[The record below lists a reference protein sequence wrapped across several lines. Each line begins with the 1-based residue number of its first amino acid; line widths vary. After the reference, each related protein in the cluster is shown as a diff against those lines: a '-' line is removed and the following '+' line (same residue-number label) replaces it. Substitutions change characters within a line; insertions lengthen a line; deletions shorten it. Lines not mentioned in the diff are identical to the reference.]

1 MFSAQCHGIL
11 PGFPAFPANA
21 PPEPV
26 TSPLIRLS
34 LPYLPDLG
42 HRLRLAS
49 RPEDHSVWLRTG
61 SEGEIFAACP
71 KDRLV
76 SHTNLEESWSQ
87 ARQLL
92 EILPPLS
99 ASTLPG
105 LPFRGGLIG
114 FVAYDNR
121 PLANHHFPAAYFGL
135 YPSFIHINHDRQKAE
150 AIQLAGFPAEA
161 WERWL
166 EHCHAAGVFLPVMPT
181 PPSANFRLTRAF
193 SSLTPREQYEAHF
206 RRIQEYLRAGD
217 CYQVNY
223 AQAFRAHCQGSSA
236 VAMQRLLALSN
247 PAHAAWLSL
256 PEGDVLS
263 LSPELFLQVKG
274 GEILASPIK
283 GTAPRLPDPE
293 ADAEQAAALR
303 QSPKNRAENLM
314 IVDLLRNDIS
324 RHAETGSVTAER
336 LFMIESLPQVH
347 HLVSHITGN
356 IKKDSHPIELIR
368 DCFPGGSITGAPKK
382 RAMEIIEELEPTP
395 RSLYCG
401 SIGFINGNGD
411 ASFNIAIRTLLR
423 LEDELYAWAGG
434 GIVMDSD
441 CDTEYQE
448 CFDKMGAL
456 MRALEEM

>member
-1 MFSAQCHGIL
+1 M
-11 PGFPAFPANA
+11 
-21 PPEPV
+21 

-34 LPYLPDLG
+34 LPYQPDLG
-42 HRLRLAS
+42 HRLRLVS
-49 RPEDHSVWLRTG
+49 RPEDHAVWLRTG

-71 KDRLV
+71 KDKLV
-76 SHTNLEESWSQ
+76 SQTGPEESWNQ

-92 EILPPLS
+92 KALSPLPPS
-99 ASTLPG
+99 ALPE

-114 FVAYDNR
+114 FVAYDNQ
-121 PLANHHFPAAYFGL
+121 PLANRRFPAAYFGL
-135 YPSFIHINHDRQKAE
+135 YPCFIHIDHGRQKAE
-150 AIQLAGFPAEA
+150 AIQLAGLPAGA

-166 EHCHAAGVFLPVMPT
+166 EHCHTAGVFLPVMPP
-181 PPSANFRLTRAF
+181 PPSASFQLAQAF
-193 SSLTPREQYEAHF
+193 SSLTSREQYEAHF
-206 RRIQEYLRAGD
+206 RYIQEYLKAGD

-223 AQAFRAHCQGSSA
+223 AQAFRANCRGSSA

-263 LSPELFLQVKG
+263 LSPELFLQVRDGK
-274 GEILASPIK
+274 ILASPIK
-283 GTAPRLPDPE
+283 GTALRLSDPQ
-293 ADAEQAAALR
+293 ADAEQAAALQ

-324 RHAETGSVTAER
+324 RHAETGSVKAEQ

-356 IKKDSHPIELIR
+356 LKKDSHPVELIK

-382 RAMEIIEELEPTP
+382 RAMEVIEELEPTP
-395 RSLYCG
+395 RSIYCG